1 LDRAGARSGLTVGGL
16 STAERHRRLNG
27 PGLAIRS
34 GLFAFRLRS
43 DVAAIDRAVATLYTD
58 YPCLDESEFCDFAL
72 DLRRPRS
79 LRRWLRPKI
88 TALYDGEPVFESLPA
103 GHAFPLMEWSLNYCI
118 SSHAFEH
125 LSLHAA
131 VVERGGRAVILPA
144 PPGSGKSTL
153 CAALI
158 HRGWRLLSDEMT
170 LVSLTD
176 GCVVP
181 IARPVSLKNRSIE
194 IMSAFAPEAV
204 FCDPTHDT
212 LKGTVAHM
220 RAPSAHVRRMHEP
233 AQPAWIVFPRWQA
246 DAPATLRERPKPDT
260 VLELG
265 RNSFNLTVL
274 GRAGFECLTSLVDRS
289 RCFDFTYGHLDDAMQ
304 VFDDLAAT

>member
-1 LDRAGARSGLTVGGL
+1 LDRDAACAGLTVGRL
-16 STAERHRRLNG
+16 SAVERHQRLNG
-27 PGLAIRS
+27 PGLGIRS

-43 DVAAIDRAVATLYTD
+43 DVPAIERAVATLYTD
-58 YPCLDESEFCDFAL
+58 YPCVGEAEFCDFAL
-72 DLRRPRS
+72 DVSRPRS
-79 LRRWLRPKI
+79 LRRWFRPKI

-170 LVSLTD
+170 LVSLAD
-176 GCVVP
+176 GRVFPV
-181 IARPVSLKNRSIE
+181 ARPVSLKNRSIE
-194 IMSAFAPEAV
+194 IMAAFAPEAV
-204 FCDPTHDT
+204 FSDPTHDT

-220 RAPSAHVRRMHEP
+220 RAPAAHVRRMHEP

-246 DAPATLRERPKPDT
+246 DAPAILRARPKPDT

-274 GRAGFECLTSLVDRS
+274 GRAGFESLTTLVDQC
-289 RCFDFTYGHLDDAMQ
+289 RCFDFEYGHLDDAMQ
-304 VFDDLAAT
+304 VFDDLAAA